1 MAVQRGLNLG
11 VALFIVSEGLFFL
24 AIFWAFFHSAL
35 SPTVELGAMWPPLGI
50 EAINP
55 FELPLLNTVLLLS
68 SGITVTY
75 AHHSLIQGNRS
86 GALYG
91 LVFTIILAVIF
102 TGLTIIFV
110 LFFIVGFIKWSL
122 YNYYNSATVAK
133 RTCPRVCSTLRAFPA
148 SQPLVLSMGQC
159 TKTGKLTLPLRVK
172 RLYTTAVVEPKL
184 SPYWVTGFCDAESSF
199 SLKVSKSSTTRTGWN
214 VVPEFQITLHSRDL
228 LLLRKIHSF
237 LGIGVVREREDI
249 NQAYY
254 SVQSARAIANVIIP
268 HFDKY
273 PLITQKKADYLLF
286 KQAVNLLLE
295 GQARSSI
302 EGLHKILSIKGS
314 MNIGLSDKLKLNFPT
329 VLPLPRPIV
338 SGQYIPHPNWLIGF
352 IDGEGFF
359 YVKSLKNQNYSTGFN
374 VTMVF
379 SIYQHVRDESL
390 LTKFIEYLGCGRIEK
405 ASTRPNEI
413 KFSVSKFKDIKEKI
427 IPFFYSYS
435 LQGIKYM
442 DYLDFVKVAKIIE
455 DKGHLS
461 LEGINKINSLKSGM
475 NSGRTYN

>member
-1 MAVQRGLNLG
+1 M
-11 VALFIVSEGLFFL
+11 
-24 AIFWAFFHSAL
+24 
-35 SPTVELGAMWPPLGI
+35 
-50 EAINP
+50 
-55 FELPLLNTVLLLS
+55 
-68 SGITVTY
+68 TY

-91 LVFTIILAVIF
+91 LLYTALLAFIF
-102 TGLTIIFV
+102 TGLTILSM

-122 YNYYNSATVAK
+122 DNYYNSAAVAK
-133 RTCPRVCSTLRAFPA
+133 RTCPGVCSTLRAFPA
-148 SQPLVLSMGQC
+148 SQPLVLFTGQG
-159 TKTGKLTLPLRVK
+159 TERKRKLPLRIK

-214 VVPEFQITLHSRDL
+214 VTPEFQITLHSRDL

-237 LGIGVVREREDI
+237 FGIGIVREREDR

-268 HFDKY
+268 HFDLY
-273 PLITQKKADYLLF
+273 PLITQKRADYLLF

-302 EGLHKILSIKGS
+302 EGMHKIISIKGS
-314 MNIGLSDKLKLNFPT
+314 MNSGLSDKLKFNFPT

-338 SGQYIPHPNWLIGF
+338 SGQDIPHPNWLIGF
-352 IDGEGFF
+352 LDGEGFF
-359 YVKSLKNQNYSTGFN
+359 YVKSLKNKNYSTGFN

-379 SIYQHVRDESL
+379 SISQHVRDEAL

-405 ASTRPNEI
+405 ASTRPNGVN
-413 KFSVSKFKDIKEKI
+413 FSVSKFKDIKEKV
-427 IPFFYSYS
+427 IPFFYSYP

-455 DKGHLS
+455 VKGHLS

-475 NSGRTYN
+475 NSHIIYN